1 MVKGLNKRNA
11 GMKFK
16 YSKSHRG
23 TKPCQIDG
31 RRCCRPKC
39 RKVAKDLID
48 GEYLCRIHSSMRE
61 GFKE

>member
-1 MVKGLNKRNA
+1 MAKELNKRHA

-23 TKPCQIDG
+23 TRPCQIDG
-31 RRCCRPKC
+31 RRCSKLKC

-48 GEYLCRIHSSMRE
+48 NNYLCRIHSPMRE
-61 GFKE
+61 GFEG